1 MSKHRFIKNI
11 IILGISGIIAK
22 LFDFCFRA
30 YYSHMLGAE
39 GMGLLSLGFSLHS
52 VMLTFSTAGLGV
64 AVSKT
69 VSEYMELKKPNAV
82 KCCMHD
88 AMYGVVVLSISVI
101 IITFIFSPYLANNI
115 LGDSRVS
122 TSLCTLAP
130 SVIFMGISYC
140 LKGCFYAQRKILP
153 PASSEIL
160 EQIVKFISIR
170 TLLKFF
176 LPYGIEYGCAAVF
189 AGISIGEFSSCA
201 YLCIFYLR
209 EEKNAYGFSSSDD
222 ICPENKDIICRLL
235 GVSLPSMITS
245 LCSSGFRMQEEVLIV
260 SAFERGGLSHSSAI
274 QSLGI
279 IHGMAMPLLVL
290 PLNLAGS
297 VMSLLVP
304 EFSRAGTH
312 GKQRLRHTAIKVYK
326 AGIGIGCLISIIFL
340 LFGHRLSY
348 IFYGT
353 DAASKVVVYLAPLCP
368 IMFMDSLSCSIL
380 NGMGKQVR
388 MLVFSILDFTL
399 RFSVIY
405 FILPYGKMSA
415 FILMVALSNIF
426 TCSLTLGS
434 VVSAIYSTPLSKL
447 TKTKKCGIL
456 K

>member
-1 MSKHRFIKNI
+1 MSKHRFVKNI

-30 YYSHMLGAE
+30 YYSHMLGTE

-69 VSEYMELKKPNAV
+69 ASEYMELKKPNAV

-88 AMYGVVVLSISVI
+88 ALYGVVILSISVT

-115 LGDSRVS
+115 LGDIRIS

-170 TLLKFF
+170 TLLEFF

-201 YLCIFYLR
+201 YLSIFYFR
-209 EEKNAYGFSSSDD
+209 EEKKLYGFSECND
-222 ICPENKDIICRLL
+222 ICPENKNIICRLL

-245 LCSSGFRMQEEVLIV
+245 LCCSGFRMQEEVLIV

-304 EFSRAGTH
+304 EISRAGTS
-312 GKQRLRHTAIKVYK
+312 GKKRLKYTALKVYK
-326 AGIGIGCLISIIFL
+326 AGAVIGCFISSVFL
-340 LFGHRLSY
+340 LFGDKLSCL
-348 IFYGT
+348 FYGT
-353 DAASKVVVYLAPLCP
+353 DAAASVIVYLAPLCP
-368 IMFMDSLSCSIL
+368 IMFIDSLSCSIL
-380 NGMGKQVR
+380 NGLGKQVR
-388 MLVFSILDFTL
+388 MLFFSILDFTL
-399 RFSVIY
+399 RFSVI
-405 FILPYGKMSA
+405 FFVLPYGKMTA

-434 VVSAIYSTPLSKL
+434 VVSTISSSTLTKL
-447 TKTKKCGIL
+447 TKIKKYGIL

>member
-1 MSKHRFIKNI
+1 
-11 IILGISGIIAK
+11 
-22 LFDFCFRA
+22 
-30 YYSHMLGAE
+30 
-39 GMGLLSLGFSLHS
+39 MG
-52 VMLTFSTAGLGV
+52 
-64 AVSKT
+64 
-69 VSEYMELKKPNAV
+69 
-82 KCCMHD
+82 D
-88 AMYGVVVLSISVI
+88 IRI
-101 IITFIFSPYLANNI
+101 
-115 LGDSRVS
+115 S

-170 TLLKFF
+170 TLLEFF

-201 YLCIFYLR
+201 YLSIFYFR
-209 EEKNAYGFSSSDD
+209 EEKKLYGFSECND
-222 ICPENKDIICRLL
+222 ICPENKNIICRLL

-245 LCSSGFRMQEEVLIV
+245 LCCSGFRMQEEVLIV

-304 EFSRAGTH
+304 EISRAGTS
-312 GKQRLRHTAIKVYK
+312 GKKRLKYTALKVYK
-326 AGIGIGCLISIIFL
+326 AGAVIGCFISSVFL
-340 LFGHRLSY
+340 LFGDKLSCL
-348 IFYGT
+348 FYGT
-353 DAASKVVVYLAPLCP
+353 DAAASVIVYLAPLCP
-368 IMFMDSLSCSIL
+368 IMFIDSLSCSIL
-380 NGMGKQVR
+380 NGLGKQVR
-388 MLVFSILDFTL
+388 MLFFSILDFTL
-399 RFSVIY
+399 RFSVI
-405 FILPYGKMSA
+405 FFVLPYGKMTA

-434 VVSAIYSTPLSKL
+434 VVSTISSSTLTKL
-447 TKTKKCGIL
+447 TKIKKYGIL